1 VDRVN
6 EQTDAQALADL
17 AAGFPGWHIWR
28 GRGSRGADTDW
39 HATRRRK
46 LTRAQASAGMM
57 PALAAGSAPSLRAL
71 LGQQQAITTIPGH
84 AT

>member
-28 GRGSRGADTDW
+28 GRGSSGADADW
-39 HATRRRK
+39 HATRRRR
-46 LTRAQASAGMM
+46 LTRAQAAAGMM
-57 PALAAGSAPSLRAL
+57 PALAAGSAASLRGL
-71 LGQQQAITTIPGH
+71 LGQQQAITARADH
-84 AT
+84 AA

>member
-6 EQTDAQALADL
+6 EQTDAQALANL

-28 GRGSRGADTDW
+28 GRGSSGTDTDW

-46 LTRAQASAGMM
+46 LTRAQAAAGMM
-57 PALAAGSAPSLRAL
+57 PALAAGNATSLCAL
-71 LGQQQAITTIPGH
+71 LRQQQAITTSADH
-84 AT
+84 TA